1 MTQHPASIR
10 DTDQLDD
17 LLSEPTP
24 QVLDA
29 FRTVSGDLMILGVG
43 GKMGPT
49 LARMAQRAAG
59 DESRRII
66 GVSRFSDTGLR
77 RKLDTWGIETIACD
91 LLDESDVGNLPDAP
105 NVVCMTGM
113 KFGAGGQQPLTWAM
127 NTYLPTVVCRR
138 YPESRIMAF
147 STGNVY
153 PLVPVESGGSVES
166 DEPQPIGEYAM
177 STLGR
182 ERMYEYFSQRN
193 GTPISIVRLN
203 YACELRYGVL
213 VDLARQ
219 VYDGKTVDVSMGHVN
234 VIWQGDANAQALCS
248 LVDSASPAFV
258 VNVAGSDVLRIRD
271 VCERFGELLGKSVQF
286 TGTEASDALLNNGTM
301 ARSRYGEQQVSSD
314 QLIRWIADW
323 IERGGESLGK
333 PTHFETRDGKF

>member
-1 MTQHPASIR
+1 
-10 DTDQLDD
+10 

>member
-1 MTQHPASIR
+1 MPQHLASIR

-29 FRTVSGDLMILGVG
+29 LRTNSGDLIILGVG

-49 LARMAQRAAG
+49 LARMAQRAADDG
-59 DESRRII
+59 RRII
-66 GVSRFSDTGLR
+66 GVSRFSEPGLR
-77 RKLDTWGIETIACD
+77 QKLDARGIETIACD
-91 LLDESDVGNLPDAP
+91 LLDDSAVGNLPDAL

-127 NTYLPTVVCRR
+127 NAYLPTVVCRR
-138 YPESRIMAF
+138 YPDSRIIAF

-153 PLVPVESGGSVES
+153 PLVSVESGGSVES
-166 DEPQPIGEYAM
+166 DELKPIGEYAM
-177 STLGR
+177 STVGR

-219 VYDGKTVDVSMGHVN
+219 VHDGLTIDVSMGHVN

-248 LVDSASPAFV
+248 LTDSASPAFV
-258 VNVAGSDVLRIRD
+258 VNVGGSEILRIRD
-271 VCERFGELLGKSVQF
+271 VCQRFGELMGKPVQF
-286 TGTEASDALLNNGTM
+286 TGIEAADALLNNGTM
-301 ARSRYGEQQVSSD
+301 ARSRYGEERVASD

-333 PTHFETRDGKF
+333 PTHFETRDGKY